1 MTTRRSFPALACLL
15 ALCLA
20 PSAGAA
26 GDRPAITVDAA
37 AVDTLFDDTMSR
49 YRLPGLA
56 VGVVVD
62 GEVVYQRTAGELRA
76 GEGEAITPRSL
87 FKVASNTKAM
97 TTALLA
103 RLVDRGLLAWDD
115 PVIRHLPDFRMHDP
129 WVTREIQVRDLLIH
143 NSGLGP
149 GAGDLMLWPE
159 PNHFTREDVVAGLTH
174 LKPLHSFRSRYAYD
188 NTLYIVAGEVAAAA
202 GGASYEELMEREV
215 FAPLGMSRCEAGGFD
230 RDAVGD
236 VAQPH
241 RHVGGRNV
249 VYREDGAVV
258 DAVPMAAAGGVR
270 CSLEDMLVW
279 TRMWLQPA
287 QHGLV
292 DGHPWLSDARRR
304 ELWTL
309 HMPMPLGSRMREWDG
324 SRFYGYGY
332 GWRLNDAHGRLKV
345 SHTGTL
351 SGMYSALTLLPELD
365 AGFVMMT
372 NGSGAEARTVLV
384 QAISDLLVRP
394 GGAMPV
400 AAYAEVLQR
409 ERDEAPPARRAPD
422 TSARTTVA
430 ADDPAVPTGLY
441 RDPWFGEVRLCPD
454 PRGMVFASAKSPT
467 LTGLLMRLDGRMF
480 VDWFDDSIGTDAWV
494 EFTMDGDVAGMT
506 MAKVDPQADFSYDFE
521 DLAFQRV
528 GRCQ

>member
-1 MTTRRSFPALACLL
+1 MNIRRSLRASAALLV
-15 ALCLA
+15 LCLV
-20 PSAGAA
+20 PLTGAA
-26 GDRPAITVDAA
+26 GDKPPITLDAA
-37 AVDTLFDDTMSR
+37 AIDTLFDDTMAR
-49 YRLPGLA
+49 YGLPGLA

-76 GEGEAITPRSL
+76 GEGEAITSRSL

-115 PVIRHLPDFRMHDP
+115 PVVKHLPAFRMHDP

-159 PNHFTREDVVAGLTH
+159 PNHFTREDVVAGLAH

-215 FAPLGMSRCEAGGFD
+215 FAPLGMSRCEAGAFD

-241 RHVGGRNV
+241 RRVGGRNL
-249 VYREDGAVV
+249 VYREDGATV
-258 DAVPMAAAGGVR
+258 DTVPMAAAGGVR
-270 CSLEDMLVW
+270 CSLDDMLVW
-279 TRMWLQPA
+279 TRMWLQPG
-287 QHGLV
+287 QHGVV
-292 DGHPWLSDARRR
+292 DGRPWLSDARRR

-309 HMPMPLGSRMREWDG
+309 HTPMPLGSRMRDWDG

-372 NGSGAEARTVLV
+372 NGSGDGARTVLV
-384 QAISDLLVRP
+384 QALSDLLVRP
-394 GGAMPV
+394 GGARPV
-400 AAYAEVLQR
+400 AWYADVLQR

-422 TSARTTVA
+422 TSAREAVSTG
-430 ADDPAVPTGLY
+430 DPAIPTGVY
-441 RDPWFGEVRLCPD
+441 RDPWFGDVRLCAHE
-454 PRGMVFASAKSPT
+454 RGVEFASAKSPT
-467 LTGLLMRLDGRMF
+467 LTGLLMRLDDRVF

-494 EFTMDGDVAGMT
+494 EFKVDDGRPRMT
-506 MAKVDPQADFSYDFE
+506 MAKVDPEADFSYDFE
-521 DLAFQRV
+521 DLAFERV
-528 GRCQ
+528 APCP